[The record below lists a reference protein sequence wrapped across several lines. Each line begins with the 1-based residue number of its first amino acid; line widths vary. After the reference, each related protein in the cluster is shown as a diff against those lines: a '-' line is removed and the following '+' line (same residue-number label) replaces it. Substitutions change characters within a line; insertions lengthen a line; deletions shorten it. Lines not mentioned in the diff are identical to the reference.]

1 MAKGESGAGRTRGSG
16 EPNAK
21 ERKKKAKEAC
31 EGKSSRK
38 KMKKVLD
45 KKRSDMIE

>member
-1 MAKGESGAGRTRGSG
+1 MGKSLEGAEVAKGESGAGRTRGSG

-31 EGKSSRK
+31 EGVK
-38 KMKKVLD
+38 
-45 KKRSDMIE
+45 